1 MKKTLAL
8 LLVLAIALLA
18 FVGCTSKEEPKEP
31 AEAST
36 EAKVAEKTRVVA
48 LKGPTGIGMAKMIS
62 DADAKYEFT
71 LTSMPEEVTGAVISG
86 NVDIAAVPTNL
97 ASVLYNKTEGDV
109 QVIALNTLGVLHILN
124 SDGTVNSIEDLK
136 GKTIGATGEA
146 STPEYVLDYV
156 LTMNGIDPEKDLTIE
171 YYQDHAELAT
181 RMANGEVT
189 IGMLP
194 QPHVS
199 TTLMKNSDCVAAI
212 DLTAEWEKVAP
223 ESALVQGCIIV
234 RKEFAEKYPDS
245 VANFLSEYSKSVE
258 FANTSEDAP
267 NVVAEVGIVANPQ
280 VAARAIPGCNI
291 VYIDYA
297 GGMKEKL
304 SGFLK
309 VLFDADPKSVGGKL
323 PDDAFY
329 YAK

>member
-1 MKKTLAL
+1 
-8 LLVLAIALLA
+8 
-18 FVGCTSKEEPKEP
+18 
-31 AEAST
+31 
-36 EAKVAEKTRVVA
+36 
-48 LKGPTGIGMAKMIS
+48 
-62 DADAKYEFT
+62 
-71 LTSMPEEVTGAVISG
+71 
-86 NVDIAAVPTNL
+86 
-97 ASVLYNKTEGDV
+97 
-109 QVIALNTLGVLHILN
+109 
-124 SDGTVNSIEDLK
+124 
-136 GKTIGATGEA
+136 
-146 STPEYVLDYV
+146 
-156 LTMNGIDPEKDLTIE
+156 LTIE

-199 TTLMKNSDCVAAI
+199 TTLMKNPDCVAAI

-309 VLFDADPKSVGGKL
+309 VLFDANPKSVGGKL
-323 PDDAFY
+323 PDDTFY
-329 YAK
+329 YGK